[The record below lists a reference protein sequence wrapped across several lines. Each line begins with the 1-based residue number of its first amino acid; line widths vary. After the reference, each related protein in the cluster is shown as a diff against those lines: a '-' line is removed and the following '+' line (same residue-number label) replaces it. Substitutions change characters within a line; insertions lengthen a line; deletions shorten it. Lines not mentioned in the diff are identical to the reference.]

1 MKKIL
6 TFILLACMSVAS
18 IAQATN
24 MQLNLRSLMEKERLG
39 NTMQTIQEHP
49 ARKLAAQ
56 TAAPAQLAPTKRTAQ
71 TAPAGEETEYTEIYF
86 ESFYEDPFYFPVDT
100 VIGRQGDTI
109 VTGGDWYFVLRNER
123 YQFIFDIFG
132 GTPYDMSG
140 NYTEK
145 DLDIEYSWCMFPEAD
160 GKTHYYK
167 TCEIEIQKE
176 QVSNYVIKYIVD
188 ATLHVTKGMDGE
200 NGEDK
205 DVVASFKVHAEH
217 MMTLAKEKFDVAILN
232 CEITP
237 GEDQFRL
244 RGADDTISVD
254 MTLFSDFGI
263 EGYYSHKSIDPEES
277 HIVHRGEQKDI
288 MEMEGVI
295 FSSPMITGGVAY
307 VFMTE
312 VLTTDTLFYNI
323 AMEAP
328 IIPTDTVEVVCQNM
342 AIDASGGSTQA
353 TITISAS
360 NKHYSILAGYN
371 DTELVTPAIYSGDK
385 AMVYLTDLATDEEI
399 SALDCTIEVD
409 GNRLKGYTV
418 HIEMLGND
426 HKYYVMDLAY
436 NIPTPVKT
444 VTLDFPNSSKSMYY
458 VDDLGLEELQLAN
471 YNEEYSVAFD
481 ILYINQ
487 IMGGEF
493 TLTDLWADQTF
504 VVHHLDEGDYYVPI
518 AKVDGTIEQ
527 KNKVTYLDATVIGF
541 DSVKYEISMF
551 YEVPTPT
558 ETITYEFNGLGK
570 DEVLFTNALPQ
581 GIFILEAMSEDGN
594 LMANVQVNRIQN
606 ENMEGTFYNDGMF
619 THNDFYTD
627 NTFVKVWNET
637 KKAFEEFYLQ
647 KGTMT
652 VTIDE
657 DNVVNA
663 VASFICDDAKQY
675 DLTFKVQYERAH
687 LPYDSEEGAVDYT
700 YPSDSYVTI
709 TDWIEGYGMIWLELV
724 PGDFT
729 NVCAIFFNADSMD
742 PEIGIPAGVYP
753 IDKSYEAGTV
763 VASNGIAMNGAPLE
777 AFFCGLTEGSDGYYY
792 TDPLYCLVDGTITVE
807 NVEGQ
812 LKVEVDAVNSYDV
825 PVKLHYCGSVT
836 PVDNVE
842 VESNTVQKRIID
854 GQLVILKNGKTYTI
868 MGAEMK

>member
-39 NTMQTIQEHP
+39 NAMQTIQEHP
-49 ARKLAAQ
+49 IKKIAMQKAEPATFATKKLAPQ
-56 TAAPAQLAPTKRTAQ
+56 
-71 TAPAGEETEYTEIYF
+71 APAGEETEYTEIYF

-328 IIPTDTVEVVCQNM
+328 IIPTDTVEVICQNM

-436 NIPTPVKT
+436 KIPTPVKT

-504 VVHHLDEGDYYVPI
+504 VVHHRDEGDYYVPI
-518 AKVDGTIEQ
+518 AKVDGKIEQ
-527 KNKVTYLDATVIGF
+527 KNEVTYLDATVIGF

-647 KGTMT
+647 KGTIT

-657 DNVVNA
+657 DNVINA

-825 PVKLHYCGSVT
+825 PVKLHYCGSIT

>member
-18 IAQATN
+18 IAQVTS
-24 MQLNLRSLMEKERLG
+24 MQLDLRSLMEKERLG
-39 NTMQTIQEHP
+39 NAMQTIQEHP
-49 ARKLAAQ
+49 ARKMAAQ

-71 TAPAGEETEYTEIYF
+71 TAPANNELDTTEVYF
-86 ESFYEDPFYFPVDT
+86 SSFYEDPIYFEVDT
-100 VIGRQGDTI
+100 VVSKQGDTV
-109 VTGGDWYFVLRNER
+109 VTGGDWYFVLKNER
-123 YQFIFDIFG
+123 YQFIFDIYG
-132 GTPYDMSG
+132 GSPDDMAG
-140 NYTEK
+140 HYTEK
-145 DLDIEYSWCMFPEAD
+145 DLDIMFSWCAIPDANGQTSYYETCD
-160 GKTHYYK
+160 LNIQSEKTGSK
-167 TCEIEIQKE
+167 
-176 QVSNYVIKYIVD
+176 IKYIVE
-188 ATLHVTKGMDGE
+188 ATIITTLGVGGE
-200 NGEDK
+200 VNGAFNIYAEHET
-205 DVVASFKVHAEH
+205 VVANQRW
-217 MMTLAKEKFDVAILN
+217 DVALLN
-232 CEITP
+232 CQVIP
-237 GEDQFRL
+237 EDDLFRIH
-244 RGADDTISVD
+244 GADDTIAVD
-254 MTLFSDFGI
+254 MTIFSDFGV
-263 EGYYSHKSIDPEES
+263 EGYYSHNSIDPEES

-328 IIPTDTVEVVCQNM
+328 IIPTDTVEVICQNM
-342 AIDASGGSTQA
+342 AIDDTGGTTQA
-353 TITISAS
+353 TITVSAS
-360 NKHYSILAGYN
+360 NKQYSILAGYN

-399 SALDCTIEVD
+399 YSLDCTIEVD

-436 NIPTPVKT
+436 KIPTPVKT

-504 VVHHLDEGDYYVPI
+504 VVHHRDEGDYYVPI
-518 AKVDGTIEQ
+518 AQVDGTIEQ
-527 KNKVTYLDATVIGF
+527 KNAVTYLDATVIGF

-657 DNVVNA
+657 DNVINA

-729 NVCAIFFNADSMD
+729 NVCAIYFNADEMD

-825 PVKLHYCGSVT
+825 PVKLHYCGSIT

>member
-24 MQLNLRSLMEKERLG
+24 MQLNLRSFMEKERLG
-39 NTMQTIQEHP
+39 NAMQTIQEHP

-71 TAPAGEETEYTEIYF
+71 TAPANSELDTTEVYF
-86 ESFYEDPFYFPVDT
+86 SSFYEDPIYFEVDT
-100 VIGRQGDTI
+100 VVGRQGDTV
-109 VTGGDWYFVLRNER
+109 VTGGDWYFVLKNER
-123 YQFIFDIFG
+123 YQFIFDIYG
-132 GTPYDMSG
+132 GSPDDMAG
-140 NYTEK
+140 HYTEK
-145 DLDIEYSWCMFPEAD
+145 DLDIMFSWCAIPDANGQTSYYETCD
-160 GKTHYYK
+160 LNIQSEKTGSK
-167 TCEIEIQKE
+167 
-176 QVSNYVIKYIVD
+176 IKYIVE
-188 ATLHVTKGMDGE
+188 ATIITTLGVGGE
-200 NGEDK
+200 VNGAFNIYAEHET
-205 DVVASFKVHAEH
+205 VVANQRW
-217 MMTLAKEKFDVAILN
+217 DVALLN
-232 CEITP
+232 CQVIP
-237 GEDQFRL
+237 EDDLFRIH
-244 RGADDTISVD
+244 GADDTIAVD
-254 MTLFSDFGI
+254 MTIFSDFGV

-328 IIPTDTVEVVCQNM
+328 IIPTDTVEVICQNM
-342 AIDASGGSTQA
+342 AIDDTGGTTQA
-353 TITISAS
+353 TITVSAS
-360 NKHYSILAGYN
+360 NQQYSVLAGYN

-504 VVHHLDEGDYYVPI
+504 VVHHRDEGDYYVPI

-527 KNKVTYLDATVIGF
+527 KNEVTYLDATVIGF

-657 DNVVNA
+657 DNVINA

>member
-39 NTMQTIQEHP
+39 NAMQTIQEHP

-328 IIPTDTVEVVCQNM
+328 IIPTDTVEVICQNM

-436 NIPTPVKT
+436 KIPTPVKT

-504 VVHHLDEGDYYVPI
+504 VVHHRDEGDYYVPI
-518 AKVDGTIEQ
+518 AQVDGKIEQ
-527 KNKVTYLDATVIGF
+527 KNEVTYL
-541 DSVKYEISMF
+541 E
-551 YEVPTPT
+551 
-558 ETITYEFNGLGK
+558 
-570 DEVLFTNALPQ
+570 
-581 GIFILEAMSEDGN
+581 
-594 LMANVQVNRIQN
+594 
-606 ENMEGTFYNDGMF
+606 
-619 THNDFYTD
+619 
-627 NTFVKVWNET
+627 
-637 KKAFEEFYLQ
+637 
-647 KGTMT
+647 
-652 VTIDE
+652 
-657 DNVVNA
+657 
-663 VASFICDDAKQY
+663 
-675 DLTFKVQYERAH
+675 
-687 LPYDSEEGAVDYT
+687 
-700 YPSDSYVTI
+700 
-709 TDWIEGYGMIWLELV
+709 
-724 PGDFT
+724 
-729 NVCAIFFNADSMD
+729 
-742 PEIGIPAGVYP
+742 
-753 IDKSYEAGTV
+753 
-763 VASNGIAMNGAPLE
+763 
-777 AFFCGLTEGSDGYYY
+777 
-792 TDPLYCLVDGTITVE
+792 
-807 NVEGQ
+807 
-812 LKVEVDAVNSYDV
+812 
-825 PVKLHYCGSVT
+825 
-836 PVDNVE
+836 
-842 VESNTVQKRIID
+842 
-854 GQLVILKNGKTYTI
+854 
-868 MGAEMK
+868 

>member
-1 MKKIL
+1 MKKIFS
-6 TFILLACMSVAS
+6 FILLVCLSVTIS
-18 IAQATN
+18 AQA
-24 MQLNLRSLMEKERLG
+24 MQYNLRSLIEKERLS
-39 NTMQTIQEHP
+39 NTMQTLQEHP
-49 ARKLAAQ
+49 IRKI
-56 TAAPAQLAPTKRTAQ
+56 TAVKAEPAQLAKTKKTAEK
-71 TAPAGEETEYTEIYF
+71 APANEDVEITEVYF
-86 ESFYEDPFYFPVDT
+86 DSFYEDPYYFPIDT
-100 VIGRQGDTI
+100 VVGRNGDTV
-109 VTGGDWYFVLRNER
+109 VTGGDWYFVLQNER

-132 GTPYDMSG
+132 GTPEDMSG
-140 NYTEK
+140 EYTEK
-145 DLDIEYSWCMFPEAD
+145 DLDIMYSWCMFPEAD

-167 TCEIEIQKE
+167 TCDLTIKKEEISKH
-176 QVSNYVIKYIVD
+176 VIKYIVD

-205 DVVASFKVHAEH
+205 DVVASFKIYAEH
-217 MMTLAKEKFDVAILN
+217 VMTTAKEKFEVAILN

-237 GEDQFRL
+237 DEDQFRL
-244 RGADDTISVD
+244 KGADDTIAVD
-254 MTLFSDFGI
+254 ITFFSEFGI
-263 EGYYSHKSIDPEES
+263 EGYYSHKSIDPEVSEL
-277 HIVHRGEQKDI
+277 VHRGKKQEI
-288 MEMEGVI
+288 MEMEAVI
-295 FSSPMITGGVAY
+295 FSSSMITGGVAY
-307 VFMTE
+307 VFMGE
-312 VLTTDTLFYNI
+312 ILTSDTLFYNI

-328 IIPTDTVEVVCQNM
+328 IIPTDTVEVICQNM
-342 AIDASGGSTQA
+342 AIDDTGGTTQA

-360 NKHYSILAGYN
+360 NKQYSILAGYN

-385 AMVYLTDLATDEEI
+385 AMVYLTDLATDKEI

-436 NIPTPVKT
+436 NIPTPIKT
-444 VTLDFPNSSKSMYY
+444 VTLDFPNCSKSMYY

-527 KNKVTYLDATVIGF
+527 KNEVTYLDATVIGF

-657 DNVVNA
+657 DNVINA
-663 VASFICDDAKQY
+663 VASFIFDDAKQY

-729 NVCAIFFNADSMD
+729 NVCAIYFNADEMD

-825 PVKLHYCGSVT
+825 PVKLHYCGSIT

>member
-18 IAQATN
+18 IAQATS
-24 MQLNLRSLMEKERLG
+24 MQLDLRSLMEKERLG
-39 NTMQTIQEHP
+39 NAMQTIQEHP
-49 ARKLAAQ
+49 ARKMAAQ

-71 TAPAGEETEYTEIYF
+71 TAPANNELDTTEVYF
-86 ESFYEDPFYFPVDT
+86 SSFYEDPIYFEVDT
-100 VIGRQGDTI
+100 VVSKQGDTV
-109 VTGGDWYFVLRNER
+109 VTGGDWYFVLKNER
-123 YQFIFDIFG
+123 YQFIFDIYG
-132 GTPYDMSG
+132 GSPDDMAG
-140 NYTEK
+140 HYTEK
-145 DLDIEYSWCMFPEAD
+145 DLDIMFSWCAIPDANGQTSYYETCD
-160 GKTHYYK
+160 LNIQSEKTGSK
-167 TCEIEIQKE
+167 
-176 QVSNYVIKYIVD
+176 IKYIVE
-188 ATLHVTKGMDGE
+188 ATIVTTLGVGGE
-200 NGEDK
+200 VNG
-205 DVVASFKVHAEH
+205 AFNIYAEH
-217 MMTLAKEKFDVAILN
+217 ETVMANQRWDVALLN
-232 CEITP
+232 CQVIP
-237 GEDQFRL
+237 EDDLFRIH
-244 RGADDTISVD
+244 GADDTIAVD
-254 MTLFSDFGI
+254 MTIFSDFGV

-328 IIPTDTVEVVCQNM
+328 IIPTDTVEVICQNM
-342 AIDASGGSTQA
+342 AIDDTGGTTQA
-353 TITISAS
+353 TITVSAS
-360 NKHYSILAGYN
+360 NQQYSVLAGYN

-436 NIPTPVKT
+436 KIPTPVKT

-504 VVHHLDEGDYYVPI
+504 VVHHRDEGDYYVPI
-518 AKVDGTIEQ
+518 AKVDGKIEQ
-527 KNKVTYLDATVIGF
+527 KNEVTYLDATVIGF

-657 DNVVNA
+657 DNVINA

-729 NVCAIFFNADSMD
+729 NVCAIYFNADEMD

-753 IDKSYEAGTV
+753 IDKSYETGTV
-763 VASNGIAMNGAPLE
+763 VASNGVAMNGAPLE

-825 PVKLHYCGSVT
+825 PVKLHYCGSIT

>member
-39 NTMQTIQEHP
+39 NAMQTIQEHP
-49 ARKLAAQ
+49 ARKMAAQ
-56 TAAPAQLAPTKRTAQ
+56 TAAPAQLAPIKRTAQ
-71 TAPAGEETEYTEIYF
+71 TAPANSELDTTEVYF
-86 ESFYEDPFYFPVDT
+86 SSFYEDPIYFEVDT
-100 VIGRQGDTI
+100 VVGRQGDTV
-109 VTGGDWYFVLRNER
+109 VTGGDWYFVLKNER
-123 YQFIFDIFG
+123 YQFIFDIYG
-132 GTPYDMSG
+132 GSPDDMAG
-140 NYTEK
+140 HYTEK
-145 DLDIEYSWCMFPEAD
+145 DLDIMFSWCAIPDANGQTSYYETCD
-160 GKTHYYK
+160 LNIQSEKTGSK
-167 TCEIEIQKE
+167 
-176 QVSNYVIKYIVD
+176 IKYIVE
-188 ATLHVTKGMDGE
+188 ATIVTTLGVGGE
-200 NGEDK
+200 VNGAFNIYAEHET
-205 DVVASFKVHAEH
+205 VVANQRW
-217 MMTLAKEKFDVAILN
+217 DVALLN
-232 CEITP
+232 CQVIP
-237 GEDQFRL
+237 EDDLFRIH
-244 RGADDTISVD
+244 GADDTIAVD
-254 MTLFSDFGI
+254 MTIFSDFGV

-328 IIPTDTVEVVCQNM
+328 IIPTDTVEVICQNM
-342 AIDASGGSTQA
+342 AIDDTGGTTQA
-353 TITISAS
+353 TITVSAS
-360 NKHYSILAGYN
+360 NQQYSVLAGYN

-436 NIPTPVKT
+436 KIPTPVKT

-504 VVHHLDEGDYYVPI
+504 VVHHRDEGDYYVPI
-518 AKVDGTIEQ
+518 AKVDGKIEQ
-527 KNKVTYLDATVIGF
+527 KNEVTYLDATVIGF

-657 DNVVNA
+657 DNVINA

-729 NVCAIFFNADSMD
+729 NVCAIYFNADEMD

-825 PVKLHYCGSVT
+825 PVKLHYCGSIT

>member
-24 MQLNLRSLMEKERLG
+24 MQLNLRSFMEKERLG
-39 NTMQTIQEHP
+39 NAMQTIQEHP

-328 IIPTDTVEVVCQNM
+328 IIPTDTVEVICQNM

-436 NIPTPVKT
+436 KIPTPVKT

-504 VVHHLDEGDYYVPI
+504 VVHHRDEGDYYVPI

-527 KNKVTYLDATVIGF
+527 KNEVTYLDATVIGF

-657 DNVVNA
+657 DNVINA

-825 PVKLHYCGSVT
+825 PVKLHYCGSIT

>member
-1 MKKIL
+1 MKRIF
-6 TFILLACMSVAS
+6 TMMMVVAMAVVALAQTNISNQPNLKSLMGRERLSNTLQAVQKAGVRQVAKVT
-18 IAQATN
+18 AEQPKLQATYN
-24 MQLNLRSLMEKERLG
+24 VTPK
-39 NTMQTIQEHP
+39 
-49 ARKLAAQ
+49 
-56 TAAPAQLAPTKRTAQ
+56 APAS
-71 TAPAGEETEYTEIYF
+71 ETEYTELYFEGFYDDPIYF
-86 ESFYEDPFYFPVDT
+86 EVDT
-100 VIGRQGDTI
+100 VVGRQGDTV
-109 VTGGDWYFVLRNER
+109 VTGGDWYFVLKNER
-123 YQFIFDIFG
+123 YQFIFDVFG
-132 GTPYDMSG
+132 GTSEDPSG
-140 NYTEK
+140 VYTEK
-145 DLDIEYSWCMFPEAD
+145 DLDIEYSWCVHPDEPD
-160 GKTHYYK
+160 KTSYYK
-167 TCEIEIQKE
+167 TCDLTIKAEK
-176 QVSNYVIKYIVD
+176 VSANLTRYTLD
-188 ATLHVTKGMDGE
+188 ATVITTKGVGGPV
-200 NGEDK
+200 NG
-205 DVVASFKVHAEH
+205 AFKIQAVHE
-217 MMTLAKEKFDVAILN
+217 TITPNLKLDVAILD
-232 CEITP
+232 CKVTLD
-237 GEDQFRL
+237 EDQFRIQ
-244 RGADDTISVD
+244 GADDTISVD
-254 MTLFSDFGI
+254 MTIFSDMGVV
-263 EGYYSHKSIDPEES
+263 GYYSHKSIDPDLS
-277 HIVHRGEQKDI
+277 KIVYRGNEYQI

-295 FSSPMITGGVAY
+295 YNSDMVTGGMAY

-312 VLTTDTLFYNI
+312 IVTTDTCFFNI

-328 IIPTDTVEVVCQNM
+328 IIPTDTIAIACNNM
-342 AIDASGGSTQA
+342 VIDDSYGMSDA

-360 NKHYSILAGYN
+360 NMEYSILAGYN
-371 DTELVTPAIYSGDK
+371 DTEISIPAIYSGQS
-385 AMVYLTDLATDEEI
+385 AMVYLTESQTGKEI
-399 SALDCTIEVD
+399 SALQCSIEIDSNDKD
-409 GNRLKGYTV
+409 GYNV
-418 HIEMLGND
+418 HIDMLGDD
-426 HKYYVMDLAY
+426 HKYYVMDLEWG
-436 NIPTPVKT
+436 IPTPVKT
-444 VTLDFPNSSKSMYY
+444 VKLDFKEPSKSMYY

-471 YNEEYSVAFD
+471 YNQEYSVAFD
-481 ILYINQ
+481 ILYIDR

-493 TLTDLWADQTF
+493 TKANLWEEQTF
-504 VVHHLDEGDYYVPI
+504 IVHHVGETDVNIPLADINGSIYQEDE
-518 AKVDGTIEQ
+518 K
-527 KNKVTYLDATVIGF
+527 TYLTATVIGF

-657 DNVVNA
+657 DNVINA

-729 NVCAIFFNADSMD
+729 NVCAIYFNADSMD

-763 VASNGIAMNGAPLE
+763 VASNGIAMDGTPLE

-825 PVKLHYCGSVT
+825 PVKLHYCGSIT

>member
-18 IAQATN
+18 IAQATS
-24 MQLNLRSLMEKERLG
+24 MQLDLRSLMEKERLG

-49 ARKLAAQ
+49 MKKIAMQKAEPATFATKKLAPQ
-56 TAAPAQLAPTKRTAQ
+56 
-71 TAPAGEETEYTEIYF
+71 APAGEETEYTEIYF

-328 IIPTDTVEVVCQNM
+328 IIPTDTVEVICQNM
-342 AIDASGGSTQA
+342 AIDDTGGTTQA

-360 NKHYSILAGYN
+360 NKQYSILAGYN

-436 NIPTPVKT
+436 KIPTPVKT

-504 VVHHLDEGDYYVPI
+504 VVHHRDEGDYYVPI

-527 KNKVTYLDATVIGF
+527 KNEVTYLDATVIGF

-606 ENMEGTFYNDGMF
+606 ENMEDTFYNDGMF

-657 DNVVNA
+657 DNVINA

-825 PVKLHYCGSVT
+825 PVKLHYCGSIT

>member
-1 MKKIL
+1 MKKIFS
-6 TFILLACMSVAS
+6 FILLVCLSVTIS
-18 IAQATN
+18 AQA
-24 MQLNLRSLMEKERLG
+24 MQYNLRSLIEKERLS
-39 NTMQTIQEHP
+39 NTMQTLQEHP
-49 ARKLAAQ
+49 IRKI
-56 TAAPAQLAPTKRTAQ
+56 TAVKAEPAQLAKTKKTAEK
-71 TAPAGEETEYTEIYF
+71 APANEDVEITEVYF
-86 ESFYEDPFYFPVDT
+86 DSFYEDPYYFPIDT
-100 VIGRQGDTI
+100 VVGRNGDTV
-109 VTGGDWYFVLRNER
+109 VTGGDWYFVLQNER

-132 GTPYDMSG
+132 GTPEDMSG
-140 NYTEK
+140 EYTEK
-145 DLDIEYSWCMFPEAD
+145 DLDIMYSWCMFPEAD

-167 TCEIEIQKE
+167 TCDLTIKKEEISKH
-176 QVSNYVIKYIVD
+176 VIKYIVD

-205 DVVASFKVHAEH
+205 DVVASFKIYAEH
-217 MMTLAKEKFDVAILN
+217 VMTTAKEKFDVAILN

-237 GEDQFRL
+237 DEDQFRL
-244 RGADDTISVD
+244 KGADDTIAVD
-254 MTLFSDFGI
+254 ITFFSEFGI
-263 EGYYSHKSIDPEES
+263 EGYYSHKSIDPEVSEL
-277 HIVHRGEQKDI
+277 VHRGKKQEI
-288 MEMEGVI
+288 MEMEAVI
-295 FSSPMITGGVAY
+295 FSSSMITGGVAY
-307 VFMTE
+307 VFMGE
-312 VLTTDTLFYNI
+312 ILTSDTLFYNI

-328 IIPTDTVEVVCQNM
+328 IIPTDTVEVICQNM
-342 AIDASGGSTQA
+342 AIDDTGGTTQA
-353 TITISAS
+353 TITVSAS
-360 NKHYSILAGYN
+360 NKQYSILAGYN

-385 AMVYLTDLATDEEI
+385 AMVYLTDLATDKEI

-436 NIPTPVKT
+436 NIPTPIKT
-444 VTLDFPNSSKSMYY
+444 VTLDFPNCSKSMYY

-493 TLTDLWADQTF
+493 TLTDLWVDQTF

-527 KNKVTYLDATVIGF
+527 KNEVTYLDATVIGF

-657 DNVVNA
+657 DNVINA
-663 VASFICDDAKQY
+663 VASFIFDDAKQY

-729 NVCAIFFNADSMD
+729 NVCAIYFNADEMD

-825 PVKLHYCGSVT
+825 PVKLHYCGPIT

>member
-18 IAQATN
+18 IAQATS
-24 MQLNLRSLMEKERLG
+24 MQLDLRSLMEKERLG
-39 NTMQTIQEHP
+39 NAMQTIQEHP
-49 ARKLAAQ
+49 ARKMAAQ

-71 TAPAGEETEYTEIYF
+71 TAPANNELDTTEVYF
-86 ESFYEDPFYFPVDT
+86 SSFYEDPIYFEVDT
-100 VIGRQGDTI
+100 VVSKQGDTV
-109 VTGGDWYFVLRNER
+109 VTGGDWYFVLKNER
-123 YQFIFDIFG
+123 YQFIFDIYG
-132 GTPYDMSG
+132 GSPDDMAG
-140 NYTEK
+140 HYTEK
-145 DLDIEYSWCMFPEAD
+145 DLDIMFSWCAIPDANGQTSYYETCD
-160 GKTHYYK
+160 LNIQSEKTGSK
-167 TCEIEIQKE
+167 
-176 QVSNYVIKYIVD
+176 IKYIVE
-188 ATLHVTKGMDGE
+188 ATIVTTLGVGGE
-200 NGEDK
+200 VNGAFNIYAEHET
-205 DVVASFKVHAEH
+205 VVANQRW
-217 MMTLAKEKFDVAILN
+217 DVALLN
-232 CEITP
+232 CQVIP
-237 GEDQFRL
+237 EDDLFRIH
-244 RGADDTISVD
+244 GADDTIAVD
-254 MTLFSDFGI
+254 MTIFSDFGV
-263 EGYYSHKSIDPEES
+263 EGYYSHNSIDPEES

-328 IIPTDTVEVVCQNM
+328 IIPTDTVEVICQNM
-342 AIDASGGSTQA
+342 AIDDTGGTTQA
-353 TITISAS
+353 TITVSAS
-360 NKHYSILAGYN
+360 NKQYSILAGYN

-399 SALDCTIEVD
+399 YSLDCTIEVD

-436 NIPTPVKT
+436 KIPTPVKT

-504 VVHHLDEGDYYVPI
+504 VVHHRDEGDYYVPI
-518 AKVDGTIEQ
+518 AQVDGTIEQ
-527 KNKVTYLDATVIGF
+527 KNAVTYLDATVIGF

-657 DNVVNA
+657 DNVINA

-729 NVCAIFFNADSMD
+729 NVCAIYFNADSMD

-825 PVKLHYCGSVT
+825 PVKLHYCGSIT

>member
-24 MQLNLRSLMEKERLG
+24 MQLNLRSFMEKERLG
-39 NTMQTIQEHP
+39 NAMQTIQEHP

-71 TAPAGEETEYTEIYF
+71 TAPAGKETEYTEIYF

-263 EGYYSHKSIDPEES
+263 EGYYSHKLIDPEKTE
-277 HIVHRGEQKDI
+277 IVHRGKKQGI
-288 MEMEGVI
+288 QEMEGVI
-295 FSSPMITGGVAY
+295 FSSPMVTGGIAY
-307 VFMTE
+307 VFMAE
-312 VLTTDTLFYNI
+312 IISTDTIFYNI

-328 IIPTDTVEVVCQNM
+328 IIPTDTVEVICQNM
-342 AIDASGGSTQA
+342 AIDDTGGTTQA
-353 TITISAS
+353 TITVSAS
-360 NKHYSILAGYN
+360 NKQYSILAGYN

-436 NIPTPVKT
+436 KIPTPVKT

-504 VVHHLDEGDYYVPI
+504 VVHHRDEGDYYVPI

-527 KNKVTYLDATVIGF
+527 KNEVTYLDATVIGF

-551 YEVPTPT
+551 YEVPIPT

-657 DNVVNA
+657 DNVINA

-825 PVKLHYCGSVT
+825 PVKLHYCGSIT

>member
-1 MKKIL
+1 MNLLSTHLIARTWSLWFVMRTLL
-6 TFILLACMSVAS
+6 T
-18 IAQATN
+18 
-24 MQLNLRSLMEKERLG
+24 
-39 NTMQTIQEHP
+39 
-49 ARKLAAQ
+49 
-56 TAAPAQLAPTKRTAQ
+56 
-71 TAPAGEETEYTEIYF
+71 GEETEYTEIYF

-109 VTGGDWYFVLRNER
+109 VTGGDWYFVLKNER
-123 YQFIFDIFG
+123 YQFIFDIYG
-132 GTPYDMSG
+132 GSPDDMAG
-140 NYTEK
+140 HYTEK

-328 IIPTDTVEVVCQNM
+328 IIPTDTVEVICQNM

-436 NIPTPVKT
+436 KIPTPVKT

-504 VVHHLDEGDYYVPI
+504 VVHHRDEGDYYVPI
-518 AKVDGTIEQ
+518 AKVDGKIEQ
-527 KNKVTYLDATVIGF
+527 KNEVTYLDATVIGF

-657 DNVVNA
+657 DNVINA

-836 PVDNVE
+836 PVDNIE

>member
-237 GEDQFRL
+237 GEDQFRIH
-244 RGADDTISVD
+244 GADDTIAVD
-254 MTLFSDFGI
+254 MTIFSDFGV

-328 IIPTDTVEVVCQNM
+328 IIPTDTVEVICQNM
-342 AIDASGGSTQA
+342 AIDDTGGTTQA
-353 TITISAS
+353 TITVSAS
-360 NKHYSILAGYN
+360 NKQYSILAGYN

-436 NIPTPVKT
+436 KIPTPVKT

-471 YNEEYSVAFD
+471 YNEEYSIAFD

-504 VVHHLDEGDYYVPI
+504 VVHHRDEGDYYVPI
-518 AKVDGTIEQ
+518 AKVDGKIEQ
-527 KNKVTYLDATVIGF
+527 KNEVTYLDATVIGF

-657 DNVVNA
+657 DNVINA

-825 PVKLHYCGSVT
+825 PVKLHYCGSIT

>member
-18 IAQATN
+18 IAQATS
-24 MQLNLRSLMEKERLG
+24 MQLDLRSLMEKERLG

-49 ARKLAAQ
+49 IKKIAMQKAEPATFATKKLAPQ
-56 TAAPAQLAPTKRTAQ
+56 
-71 TAPAGEETEYTEIYF
+71 APAGEETEYTEIYF

-436 NIPTPVKT
+436 KIPTPVKT

-504 VVHHLDEGDYYVPI
+504 VVHHRDEGDYYVPI
-518 AKVDGTIEQ
+518 AQVDGTIEQ

-627 NTFVKVWNET
+627 NTFVKVWNES

-657 DNVVNA
+657 DNVINA

-825 PVKLHYCGSVT
+825 PVKLHYCGSIT

>member
-18 IAQATN
+18 IAQATS
-24 MQLNLRSLMEKERLG
+24 MQLDLRSLMEKERLG
-39 NTMQTIQEHP
+39 NAMQTIQEHP
-49 ARKLAAQ
+49 ARKMAAQ

-71 TAPAGEETEYTEIYF
+71 TAPANNELDTTEVYF
-86 ESFYEDPFYFPVDT
+86 SSFYEDPIYFEVDT
-100 VIGRQGDTI
+100 VVSKQGDTV
-109 VTGGDWYFVLRNER
+109 VTGGDWYFVLKNER
-123 YQFIFDIFG
+123 YQFIFDIYG
-132 GTPYDMSG
+132 GSPDDMAG
-140 NYTEK
+140 HYTEK
-145 DLDIEYSWCMFPEAD
+145 DLDIMFSWCAIPDANGQTSYYETCD
-160 GKTHYYK
+160 LNIQSEKTGSK
-167 TCEIEIQKE
+167 
-176 QVSNYVIKYIVD
+176 IKYIVE
-188 ATLHVTKGMDGE
+188 ATIITTLGVGGE
-200 NGEDK
+200 VNGAFNIYAEHET
-205 DVVASFKVHAEH
+205 VVANQRW
-217 MMTLAKEKFDVAILN
+217 DVALLN
-232 CEITP
+232 CQVIP
-237 GEDQFRL
+237 EDDLFRIH
-244 RGADDTISVD
+244 GADDTIAVD
-254 MTLFSDFGI
+254 MTIFSDFGV
-263 EGYYSHKSIDPEES
+263 EGYYSHNSIDPEES

-328 IIPTDTVEVVCQNM
+328 IIPTDTVEVICQNM
-342 AIDASGGSTQA
+342 AIDDTGGTTQA
-353 TITISAS
+353 TITVSAS
-360 NKHYSILAGYN
+360 NKQYSILAGYN

-399 SALDCTIEVD
+399 YSLDCTIEVD

-436 NIPTPVKT
+436 KIPTPVKT

-504 VVHHLDEGDYYVPI
+504 VVHHRDEGDYYVPI
-518 AKVDGTIEQ
+518 AQVDGTIEQ
-527 KNKVTYLDATVIGF
+527 KNAVTYLDATVIGF

-657 DNVVNA
+657 DNVINA

-729 NVCAIFFNADSMD
+729 NVCAIYFNADEMD

-825 PVKLHYCGSVT
+825 PVKLHYCGSIT

>member
-24 MQLNLRSLMEKERLG
+24 MQLNLRSFMEKERLG
-39 NTMQTIQEHP
+39 NAMQTIQEHP
-49 ARKLAAQ
+49 TRKLAAQ

-71 TAPAGEETEYTEIYF
+71 TAPANSELDTTEVYF
-86 ESFYEDPFYFPVDT
+86 SSFYEDPIYFEVDT
-100 VIGRQGDTI
+100 VVGRQGDTV
-109 VTGGDWYFVLRNER
+109 VTGGDWYFVLKNER
-123 YQFIFDIFG
+123 YQFIFDIYG
-132 GTPYDMSG
+132 GSPDDMAG
-140 NYTEK
+140 HYTEK
-145 DLDIEYSWCMFPEAD
+145 DLDIMFSWCAIPDANGQTSYYETCD
-160 GKTHYYK
+160 LNIQSEKTGSK
-167 TCEIEIQKE
+167 
-176 QVSNYVIKYIVD
+176 IKYIVE
-188 ATLHVTKGMDGE
+188 ATIITTLGVGGE
-200 NGEDK
+200 VNGAFNIYAEHET
-205 DVVASFKVHAEH
+205 VVANQRW
-217 MMTLAKEKFDVAILN
+217 DVALLN
-232 CEITP
+232 CQVIP
-237 GEDQFRL
+237 EDDLFRIH
-244 RGADDTISVD
+244 GADDTIAVD
-254 MTLFSDFGI
+254 MTIFSDFGV

-328 IIPTDTVEVVCQNM
+328 IIPTDTVEVICQNM
-342 AIDASGGSTQA
+342 AIDDTGGTTQA
-353 TITISAS
+353 TITVSAS
-360 NKHYSILAGYN
+360 NKQYSILAGYN

-504 VVHHLDEGDYYVPI
+504 VVHHRDEGDYYVPI
-518 AKVDGTIEQ
+518 AKVDGKIEQ
-527 KNKVTYLDATVIGF
+527 KNEVTYLDATVIGF

-657 DNVVNA
+657 DNVINA

-825 PVKLHYCGSVT
+825 PVKLHYCGSIT

>member
-18 IAQATN
+18 IAQATS
-24 MQLNLRSLMEKERLG
+24 MQLDLRSLMEKERLG
-39 NTMQTIQEHP
+39 NAMQTIQEHP
-49 ARKLAAQ
+49 ARKMAAQ

-71 TAPAGEETEYTEIYF
+71 TAPANNELDTTEVYF
-86 ESFYEDPFYFPVDT
+86 SSFYEDPIYFEVDT
-100 VIGRQGDTI
+100 VVSKQGDTV
-109 VTGGDWYFVLRNER
+109 VTGGDWYFVLKNER
-123 YQFIFDIFG
+123 YQFIFDIYG
-132 GTPYDMSG
+132 GSPDDMAG
-140 NYTEK
+140 HYTEK
-145 DLDIEYSWCMFPEAD
+145 DLDIMFSWCAIPDANGQTSYYETCD
-160 GKTHYYK
+160 LNIQSEKTGSK
-167 TCEIEIQKE
+167 
-176 QVSNYVIKYIVD
+176 IKYIVE
-188 ATLHVTKGMDGE
+188 ATIVTTLGVGGE
-200 NGEDK
+200 VNGAFNIYAEHET
-205 DVVASFKVHAEH
+205 VVANQRW
-217 MMTLAKEKFDVAILN
+217 DVALLN
-232 CEITP
+232 CQVIP
-237 GEDQFRL
+237 EDDLFRIH
-244 RGADDTISVD
+244 GADDTIAVD
-254 MTLFSDFGI
+254 MTIFSDFGV
-263 EGYYSHKSIDPEES
+263 EGYYSHNSIDPEES

-328 IIPTDTVEVVCQNM
+328 IIPTDTVEVICQNM
-342 AIDASGGSTQA
+342 AIDDTGGTTQA
-353 TITISAS
+353 TITVSAS
-360 NKHYSILAGYN
+360 NKQYSILAGYN

-399 SALDCTIEVD
+399 YSLDCTIEVD

-436 NIPTPVKT
+436 KIPTPVKT

-504 VVHHLDEGDYYVPI
+504 VVHHRDEGDYYVPI
-518 AKVDGTIEQ
+518 AQVDGTIEQ
-527 KNKVTYLDATVIGF
+527 KNAVTYLDATVIGF

-657 DNVVNA
+657 DNVINA

-729 NVCAIFFNADSMD
+729 NVCAIFFNADEMD

-825 PVKLHYCGSVT
+825 PVKLHYCGSIT

>member
-18 IAQATN
+18 IAQATS
-24 MQLNLRSLMEKERLG
+24 MQLDLRSLMEKERLG

-49 ARKLAAQ
+49 ARKMAAQ

-71 TAPAGEETEYTEIYF
+71 TAPANSELDTTEVYF
-86 ESFYEDPFYFPVDT
+86 SSFYEDPIYFEVDT
-100 VIGRQGDTI
+100 VVSKQGDTV
-109 VTGGDWYFVLRNER
+109 VTGGDWYFVLKNER
-123 YQFIFDIFG
+123 YQFIFDIYG
-132 GTPYDMSG
+132 GSPDDMAG
-140 NYTEK
+140 HYTEK
-145 DLDIEYSWCMFPEAD
+145 DLDIMFSWCAIPDANGQTSYYETCD
-160 GKTHYYK
+160 LNIQSEKTGSK
-167 TCEIEIQKE
+167 
-176 QVSNYVIKYIVD
+176 IKYIVE
-188 ATLHVTKGMDGE
+188 ATIITTLGVGGE
-200 NGEDK
+200 VNGAFNIYAEHET
-205 DVVASFKVHAEH
+205 VVANQRW
-217 MMTLAKEKFDVAILN
+217 DVALLN
-232 CEITP
+232 CQVIP
-237 GEDQFRL
+237 EDDLFRIH
-244 RGADDTISVD
+244 GADDTIAVD
-254 MTLFSDFGI
+254 MTIFSDFGV

-328 IIPTDTVEVVCQNM
+328 IIPTDTVEVICQNM
-342 AIDASGGSTQA
+342 AIDDTGGTTQA
-353 TITISAS
+353 TITVSAS
-360 NKHYSILAGYN
+360 NQQYSILAGYN

-436 NIPTPVKT
+436 KIPTPVKT

-504 VVHHLDEGDYYVPI
+504 VVHHRDEGDYYVPI

-527 KNKVTYLDATVIGF
+527 KNEVTYLDATVIGF

-657 DNVVNA
+657 DNVINA

-729 NVCAIFFNADSMD
+729 NVCAIYFNADSMD

-825 PVKLHYCGSVT
+825 PVKLHYCGSIT

>member
-1 MKKIL
+1 MKKIFS
-6 TFILLACMSVAS
+6 FILLVCLSVTIS
-18 IAQATN
+18 AQA
-24 MQLNLRSLMEKERLG
+24 MQYNLRSLIEKERLS
-39 NTMQTIQEHP
+39 NTMQTLQEHP
-49 ARKLAAQ
+49 IRKI
-56 TAAPAQLAPTKRTAQ
+56 TAVKAEPAQLAKTKKTAEK
-71 TAPAGEETEYTEIYF
+71 APANEDVEITEVYF
-86 ESFYEDPFYFPVDT
+86 DSFYEDPYYFPIDT
-100 VIGRQGDTI
+100 VVGRNGDTV
-109 VTGGDWYFVLRNER
+109 VTGGDWYFVLQNER

-132 GTPYDMSG
+132 GTPEDMSG
-140 NYTEK
+140 EYTEK
-145 DLDIEYSWCMFPEAD
+145 DLDIMYSWCMFPEAD

-167 TCEIEIQKE
+167 TCDLTIKKEEISKH
-176 QVSNYVIKYIVD
+176 VIKYIVD

-205 DVVASFKVHAEH
+205 DVVASFKIHAEH
-217 MMTLAKEKFDVAILN
+217 VMTTAKEKFDVAILN

-237 GEDQFRL
+237 DEDQFRL
-244 RGADDTISVD
+244 KGADDTIAVD
-254 MTLFSDFGI
+254 ITFFSEFGI
-263 EGYYSHKSIDPEES
+263 EGYYSHKSIDPEVSEL
-277 HIVHRGEQKDI
+277 VHRGKKQEI
-288 MEMEGVI
+288 MEMEAVI
-295 FSSPMITGGVAY
+295 FSSSMITGGVAY
-307 VFMTE
+307 VFMGE
-312 VLTTDTLFYNI
+312 ILTSDTLFYNI

-328 IIPTDTVEVVCQNM
+328 IIPTDTVEVICQNM
-342 AIDASGGSTQA
+342 AIDDTGGTTQA

-360 NKHYSILAGYN
+360 NKQYSILAGYN

-385 AMVYLTDLATDEEI
+385 AMVYLTDLATDKEI

-436 NIPTPVKT
+436 NIPTPIKT
-444 VTLDFPNSSKSMYY
+444 VTLDFPNCSKSMYY

-527 KNKVTYLDATVIGF
+527 KNEVTYLDATVIGF

-657 DNVVNA
+657 DNVINA
-663 VASFICDDAKQY
+663 VASFIFDDAKQY

-729 NVCAIFFNADSMD
+729 NVCAIYFNADEMD

-825 PVKLHYCGSVT
+825 PVKLHYCGSIT

>member
-18 IAQATN
+18 IAQATS
-24 MQLNLRSLMEKERLG
+24 MQLDLRSLMEKERLG

-49 ARKLAAQ
+49 MKKIAMQKAEPATFATKKLAPQ
-56 TAAPAQLAPTKRTAQ
+56 
-71 TAPAGEETEYTEIYF
+71 APAGEETEYTEIYF

-328 IIPTDTVEVVCQNM
+328 IIPTDTVEVICQNM

-436 NIPTPVKT
+436 KIPTPVKT

-504 VVHHLDEGDYYVPI
+504 VVHHRDEGDYYVPI

-527 KNKVTYLDATVIGF
+527 KNEVTYLDATVIGF

-657 DNVVNA
+657 DNVINA

-792 TDPLYCLVDGTITVE
+792 TDPLYCLVDGTITIE

-825 PVKLHYCGSVT
+825 PVKLHYCGSIT

>member
-18 IAQATN
+18 IAQVTS
-24 MQLNLRSLMEKERLG
+24 MQLDLRSLMEKERLG
-39 NTMQTIQEHP
+39 NAMQTIQEHP

-71 TAPAGEETEYTEIYF
+71 TAPANSELDTTEVYF
-86 ESFYEDPFYFPVDT
+86 SSFYEDPIYFEVDT
-100 VIGRQGDTI
+100 VVSKQGDTV
-109 VTGGDWYFVLRNER
+109 VTGGDWYFVLKNER
-123 YQFIFDIFG
+123 YQFIFDIYG
-132 GTPYDMSG
+132 GSPDDMAG
-140 NYTEK
+140 HYTEK
-145 DLDIEYSWCMFPEAD
+145 DLDIMFSWCAIPDANGQTSYYETCD
-160 GKTHYYK
+160 LNIQSEKTGSK
-167 TCEIEIQKE
+167 
-176 QVSNYVIKYIVD
+176 IKYIVE
-188 ATLHVTKGMDGE
+188 ATIVTTLGVGGE
-200 NGEDK
+200 VNGAFNIYAEHET
-205 DVVASFKVHAEH
+205 VVANQRW
-217 MMTLAKEKFDVAILN
+217 DVALLN
-232 CEITP
+232 CQVIP
-237 GEDQFRL
+237 EDDLFRIH
-244 RGADDTISVD
+244 GADDTIAVD
-254 MTLFSDFGI
+254 MTIFSDSGV

-328 IIPTDTVEVVCQNM
+328 IIPTDTVEVICQNM
-342 AIDASGGSTQA
+342 AIDDTGGTTQA

-360 NKHYSILAGYN
+360 NKQYSILAGYN

-399 SALDCTIEVD
+399 YSLDCTIEVD

-436 NIPTPVKT
+436 KIPTPVKT

-504 VVHHLDEGDYYVPI
+504 VVHHRDEGDYYVPI
-518 AKVDGTIEQ
+518 AQVDGTIEQ
-527 KNKVTYLDATVIGF
+527 KNAVTYLDATVIGF

-657 DNVVNA
+657 DNVINA

-729 NVCAIFFNADSMD
+729 NVCAIYFNADEMD

-825 PVKLHYCGSVT
+825 PVKLHYCGSIT

>member
-6 TFILLACMSVAS
+6 SFILLACISVATL
-18 IAQATN
+18 AQVPQFN
-24 MQLNLRSLMEKERLG
+24 PRSLMEKERLG
-39 NTMQTIQEHP
+39 NAMQTLQEHP
-49 ARKLAAQ
+49 ARKMIAQ
-56 TAAPAQLAPTKRTAQ
+56 KAEPAQLATTKKTAQ
-71 TAPAGEETEYTEIYF
+71 KAPANNEMDTTEVYF
-86 ESFYEDPFYFPVDT
+86 TSFYEDPYYFPVDT
-100 VIGRQGDTI
+100 VVGRNGDTV
-109 VTGGDWYFVLRNER
+109 VTGGDWYFVLKNER
-123 YQFIFDIFG
+123 YQFIFDIYG
-132 GTPYDMSG
+132 GAPDNMAG
-140 NYTEK
+140 HYTEK
-145 DLDIEYSWCMFPEAD
+145 DLDIMFSWCAIPVANGQTSYYETCD
-160 GKTHYYK
+160 LNITSEKTGNK
-167 TCEIEIQKE
+167 
-176 QVSNYVIKYIVD
+176 IKYSVE
-188 ATLHVTKGMDGE
+188 ATVVTTLGIGGE
-200 NGEDK
+200 VNGAFKLYAEHEV
-205 DVVASFKVHAEH
+205 VVANQRW
-217 MMTLAKEKFDVAILN
+217 DVALLN
-232 CEITP
+232 CQVVP
-237 GEDQFRL
+237 DDDQFRIT
-244 RGADDTISVD
+244 GADDTIAVE
-254 MTLFSDFGI
+254 MTIFSDFGV
-263 EGYYSHKSIDPEES
+263 EGYYTHKSIDPDAS
-277 HIVHRGEQKDI
+277 HITHRGEQKDI
-288 MEMEGVI
+288 MEMEGLI

-342 AIDASGGSTQA
+342 AIDDSGGATQA

-360 NKHYSILAGYN
+360 NKQYSILAGYN
-371 DTELVTPAIYSGDK
+371 DTELITPAIYSGER
-385 AMVYLTDLATDEEI
+385 AMVYLTELATDKEI
-399 SALDCTIEVD
+399 SALDCSIEID

-504 VVHHLDEGDYYVPI
+504 VVHHRDEGDYYVPI
-518 AKVDGTIEQ
+518 AKVDGKIEQ
-527 KNKVTYLDATVIGF
+527 KNEVTYLDATVIGF

-657 DNVVNA
+657 DNVINA

-825 PVKLHYCGSVT
+825 PVKLHYCGSIT